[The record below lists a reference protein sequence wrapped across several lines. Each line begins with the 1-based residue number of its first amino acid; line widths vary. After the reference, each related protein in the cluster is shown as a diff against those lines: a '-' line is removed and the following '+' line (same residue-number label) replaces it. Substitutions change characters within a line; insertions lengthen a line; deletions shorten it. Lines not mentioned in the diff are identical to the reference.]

1 MDIAH
6 ERVRLHSLLAKV
18 SSGRTRTAYLTH
30 FDQLA
35 TAHADPNTPATER
48 ALVEAKIEQMLRNA
62 EMSSHGGVWS
72 VATGAFA
79 ALIVLLFFGGV
90 ALYMSALEE
99 PISSVRATR
108 PILVFTLIVAMLGFG
123 GLLMVRSLF
132 GAEQAEEH
140 LERRFRLAREIFLVY
155 AGIFGTII
163 GFYFGA
169 ADEGGLERPPAVT
182 VAIRDQTMT
191 AQVTGGAPPFV
202 AYLSREDPPLN
213 LLLEGNERL
222 LTLNMDEPANDPLEQ
237 CPLGGTVTVIDGQ
250 GRRASAD
257 VLPESIVGWDKC
269 KNMNQS
275 PAEGEAGKAQG
286 PGG

>member
-1 MDIAH
+1 
-6 ERVRLHSLLAKV
+6 VRLNSLLAKV

-30 FDQLA
+30 FDQR
-35 TAHADPNTPATER
+35 P
-48 ALVEAKIEQMLRNA
+48 LRNA
-62 EMSSHGGVWS
+62 EMSTHGGVWS

-169 ADEGGLERPPAVT
+169 ADEGGLERPPAVALA
-182 VAIRDQTMT
+182 VRDRTMT
-191 AQVTGGAPPFV
+191 AQVNGGAPPFV
-202 AYLSREDPPLN
+202 AYLSREDPPLD
-213 LLLEGNERL
+213 LLLEGNDRL
-222 LTLNMDEPANDPLEQ
+222 LTLNLDDTMEQ
-237 CPLGGTVTVIDGQ
+237 CPLGATVTVVDGQ

-257 VLPESIVGWDKC
+257 VLPETIVGWDKC
-269 KNMNQS
+269 KDMNQS
-275 PAEGEAGKAQG
+275 PAEGETGKAPG
-286 PGG
+286 PGN

>member
-6 ERVRLHSLLAKV
+6 ERVRLNSLLSKV
-18 SSGRTRTAYLTH
+18 ASGRTRTAYLTQ

-35 TAHADPNTPATER
+35 SAHSDPQVTPEER
-48 ALVEAKIEQMLRNA
+48 RLVEARVEQMLRNA

-72 VATGAFA
+72 VATGGFA

-169 ADEGGLERPPAVT
+169 ADEGSGLERPPAITLAV
-182 VAIRDQTMT
+182 REQTMT
-191 AQVTGGAPPFV
+191 AQVSGGAPPYV
-202 AYLSREDPPLN
+202 AYLSREDPPLD
-213 LLLEGNERL
+213 LLFEGTDRL
-222 LTLNMDEPANDPLEQ
+222 LTLALDNTMEQ
-237 CPLGGTVTVIDGQ
+237 CPVGGTVTVVDGQ

-257 VLPESIVGWDKC
+257 VLPETIVGWDVC
-269 KNMNQS
+269 KDMTS
-275 PAEGEAGKAQG
+275 R
-286 PGG
+286 